1 MIASIK
7 LAQILHE
14 NRFLAEMCR
23 EWELMGIP
31 IPIPTIPG
39 NFGNGNENLSWGI
52 IPTIPGNMGMG
63 MNFRGKSQIPMG
75 IPKNEFLSVKS
86 LKSFESKRKIW
97 KT

>member
-1 MIASIK
+1 
-7 LAQILHE
+7 
-14 NRFLAEMCR
+14 MCR
-23 EWELMGIP
+23 EWELMG

-39 NFGNGNENLSWGI
+39 NFGNGNEILSWGI

-75 IPKNEFLSVKS
+75 IPKYEFMSVKS
-86 LKSFESKRKIW
+86 LESYESKRKIW

>member
-1 MIASIK
+1 MDK
-7 LAQILHE
+7 P
-14 NRFLAEMCR
+14 EMCR